1 MADKQVAIAGE
12 IFDVNASA
20 DHDMWYQIPAAE
32 FEKMLEEAGM
42 TRDGAKTARSLFAE
56 GFQMARSWAAP
67 QREELRKSGLGA
79 GYIDGMIAIVRR
91 EMLDAVGLPFVR
103 SM

>member
-20 DHDMWYQIPAAE
+20 DHDMRYQIPAAE

-42 TRDGAKTARSLFAE
+42 TRDGAKTARSGRLRS
-56 GFQMARSWAAP
+56 ARSSVNRGWEQDISTAWSP
-67 QREELRKSGLGA
+67 SCGVK
-79 GYIDGMIAIVRR
+79 
-91 EMLDAVGLPFVR
+91 
-103 SM
+103 

>member
-20 DHDMWYQIPAAE
+20 DHDMRYQIPAAE

-42 TRDGAKTARSLFAE
+42 TRDGAKTTRSA
-56 GFQMARSWAAP
+56 FQRRSKH
-67 QREELRKSGLGA
+67 R
-79 GYIDGMIAIVRR
+79 
-91 EMLDAVGLPFVR
+91 
-103 SM
+103 